1 MPSQRIK
8 MPDQNLTSDV
18 ALAVK
23 KWQKKRGA
31 LIMVLHEIQGR
42 HGYVP
47 RAIALELAQQMKVP
61 LARIYEV
68 LTFYNYFVLE
78 PPAKYVIAGCMG
90 TACYLKGTS
99 EILGE
104 FSKQLGI
111 EVGEST
117 SDGRFCLQTLRCVGC
132 CGLSPV
138 ILINGE
144 VHSKVTTRDV
154 STILAKCTD

>member
-1 MPSQRIK
+1 
-8 MPDQNLTSDV
+8 MPDQTLTADV
-18 ALAVK
+18 SLAVK

-47 RAIALELAQQMKVP
+47 RIVALELAQQMRVP

-68 LTFYNYFVLE
+68 LTFYNYFILE

-90 TACYLKGTS
+90 TACYLKGTPKIM
-99 EILGE
+99 EE

-117 SDGRFCLQTLRCVGC
+117 SDGKYCLQSVRCVGC
-132 CGLSPV
+132 CGLAPV
-138 ILINGE
+138 VLVNGK
-144 VHSKVTTRDV
+144 VHSKVTARDV
-154 STILAKCTD
+154 SNILAKCTE